1 MISALFFDI
10 DGTLVSFK
18 THHVPVSAI
27 EALEKAKEKG
37 IGIYISTGRPLP
49 LINNLSEISH
59 LIDGY
64 ITTNGAYCF
73 IGNTDVCKYPIP
85 REAVDIVLDY
95 CERHGA
101 TVVVVGD
108 KQVAVHKPSRLYN
121 QIFVD
126 MLGIHIIP
134 PDERVVNDIL
144 QNDVLQL
151 TPFINREQEHEL
163 MQLISSACTSARWQ
177 PDFIDIT
184 ALQAD
189 KGHGLKMM
197 AKSLAIPLSQTM
209 AFGDGG
215 NDRAI
220 ISAAG
225 IGVAMGNAR
234 EDVKQYAD
242 YITADVDDDGVA
254 KALLRFG
261 II

>member
-1 MISALFFDI
+1 MVMDI
-10 DGTLVSFK
+10 MLM
-18 THHVPVSAI
+18 
-27 EALEKAKEKG
+27 
-37 IGIYISTGRPLP
+37 
-49 LINNLSEISH
+49 
-59 LIDGY
+59 
-64 ITTNGAYCF
+64 
-73 IGNTDVCKYPIP
+73 
-85 REAVDIVLDY
+85 DIII
-95 CERHGA
+95 
-101 TVVVVGD
+101 
-108 KQVAVHKPSRLYN
+108 HKPSRLYN

-242 YITADVDDDGVA
+242 YVTADVDDDGVA

>member
-1 MISALFFDI
+1 MIRALFFDI

-18 THHVPVSAI
+18 THRVPSSAI
-27 EALEKAKEKG
+27 QALKKAKEKG

-49 LINNLSEISH
+49 LINNLSEIAH

-73 IGNTDVCKYPIP
+73 IGNNDVCKYPIP
-85 REAVDIVLDY
+85 REAVRQVLSY
-95 CERHGA
+95 CEHHEA

-108 KQVAVHKPSRLYN
+108 KQVAVHNPSKLYDR
-121 QIFVD
+121 IFVD
-126 MLGIHIIP
+126 MLGIHVIS
-134 PDERVVNDIL
+134 PDEKVVNTIL
-144 QNDVLQL
+144 QTDVLQL
-151 TPFINREQEHEL
+151 TPFINQAQEQEL
-163 MQLISSACTSARWQ
+163 MQLISSVCTSARWQ
-177 PDFIDIT
+177 ADFIDIT
-184 ALQAD
+184 AQRAD

-197 AKSLAIPLSQTM
+197 AKSLSIHLSETM

-242 YITADVDDDGVA
+242 YVTADIDDDGVA
-254 KALLRFG
+254 KALIRFG